1 MLTEPWLPAV
11 RLDGARQEISLVQAL
26 RDAASYRRLV
36 GSSPTMTAALH
47 RLLLALAHRVYQ
59 PLDAARWAQLWQAK
73 ADGGLPGAE
82 LAAYQEKWLSRFDL
96 FDPDMPFFQCPA
108 LDNTPGSTAKLVAG
122 WATGSNRTLFDHTTS
137 DQRPVL
143 PPAQAARW
151 LVTVQAYDTSG
162 TKQPY
167 RKERTAEGGLGNRFG
182 CVLVEGGSLHET
194 LLLNMQR
201 YQPDDELPARTTGRD
216 RPVWEADQPPEP
228 EPDARTPLG
237 WTDLLTWP
245 SRRILL
251 STTTASGIPQVD
263 GVVLTPSSGI
273 PQVDGVVLTPSS
285 GIPQVD
291 GVVLTPSSGIPQVD
305 GVVLT
310 PGTRLEGDLLEWEAM
325 AAYRRPWLRGGKQ
338 GEFRAVTLDELRG
351 VWRHSQEL
359 LLSSDKRWWNS
370 WRATRYAKGPLP
382 AQEPDRRRPA
392 ALDHIAELVEDGYIP
407 EDTVYTLRIF
417 GQRLGDQGGD
427 TYAWY
432 EEAVPAP
439 VALMR
444 ADSARIGRILG
455 YAVSL
460 ANDLGEQL
468 KLMERQY
475 AADFHR
481 QLSKEQEKKSSEL
494 EILYWP
500 QLAQPFAT
508 FLRELGHALLN
519 GTSETEP
526 AERWGQAV
534 SELADKTAW
543 QWLQGA
549 PRRDRSLLTASAHF
563 DDFQLARHK
572 LQRIFRGGLARYS
585 APPQEDT

>member
-1 MLTEPWLPAV
+1 MGFNLLTEPWLPAV
-11 RLDGARQEISLVQAL
+11 RMDGARQEISLAQAL
-26 RDAASYRRLV
+26 REAASYRRLA

-59 PLDAARWAQLWQAK
+59 PLDAARWAQLWQAQT
-73 ADGGLPGAE
+73 DGGLPAAE
-82 LAAYQEKWLSRFDL
+82 LAAYQEKWHSRFDL

-108 LDNTPGSTAKLVAG
+108 LDNAPGSTAKLVAG
-122 WATGSNRTLFDHTTS
+122 WAAGSNRTLFDHTTA

-143 PPAQAARW
+143 AAAHAARW

-216 RPVWEADQPPEP
+216 RPVWEAEQPPDP
-228 EPDARTPLG
+228 EPDARSPLG

-251 STTTASGIPQVD
+251 STST
-263 GVVLTPSSGI
+263 SSKA
-273 PQVDGVVLTPSS
+273 PE
-285 GIPQVD
+285 
-291 GVVLTPSSGIPQVD
+291 VD

-310 PGTRLEGDLLEWEAM
+310 PGTRLEGDLVEWEAM

-338 GEFRAVTLDELRG
+338 GDLRAVTLDELRG

-359 LLSSDKRWWNS
+359 LLASDKRWWNT
-370 WRATRYAKGPLP
+370 WRAARYAKGPLP
-382 AQEPDRRRPA
+382 AQEPERRRPA
-392 ALDHIAELVEDGYIP
+392 ALDHIAELVEDGHIP

-417 GQRLGDQGGD
+417 GQQLGDQGGD

-481 QLSKEQEKKSSEL
+481 QLSKDQEKKSSEL

-500 QLAQPFAT
+500 QLAPPFAA
-508 FLRELGHALLN
+508 FLRELGQALLH

-534 SELADKTAW
+534 SDLADKTAW

-549 PRRDRSLLTASAHF
+549 PRRDRLLLTASAHF
-563 DDFQLARHK
+563 DDFQLARQK
-572 LQRIFRGGLARYS
+572 LQNIFRGGLARYS
-585 APPQEDT
+585 VPPLEDA

>member
-1 MLTEPWLPAV
+1 MGFNLLTEPWLPAV
-11 RLDGARQEISLVQAL
+11 RMDGTRQEISLAQAL
-26 RDAASYRRLV
+26 GEAASYRRLA
-36 GSSPTMTAALH
+36 GSTPTMTAALH

-59 PLDAARWAQLWQAK
+59 PLDAERWAQLWQARRE
-73 ADGGLPGAE
+73 GGLPSQE
-82 LAAYQEKWLSRFDL
+82 LAAYQHRWHARFDL
-96 FDPDMPFFQCPA
+96 FDPHMPFFQCPA

-122 WATGSNRTLFDHTTS
+122 WAAGSNRTLFDHTTA

-143 PPAQAARW
+143 PAAQAARW
-151 LVTVQAYDTSG
+151 LVTIQAYDTSG

-167 RKERTAEGGLGNRFG
+167 RTERTAEGGLGNRFG
-182 CVLVEGGSLHET
+182 CVLVEGASLHET

-201 YQPDDELPARTTGRD
+201 YQPDDELPARTTGAD
-216 RPVWEADQPPEP
+216 RPVWEAEQPPAP
-228 EPDARTPLG
+228 EPDERAPLG

-251 STTTASGIPQVD
+251 STPSSAGTEVD
-263 GVVLTPSSGI
+263 GVVI
-273 PQVDGVVLTPSS
+273 
-285 GIPQVD
+285 
-291 GVVLTPSSGIPQVD
+291 
-305 GVVLT
+305 T
-310 PGTRLEGDLLEWEAM
+310 PGTRLKGDLVEWEAM
-325 AAYRRPWLRGGKQ
+325 AAWRRPWLKGGKQ
-338 GEFRAVTLDELRG
+338 GELRAVTLDELRG

-359 LLSSDKRWWNS
+359 LLSSDRRWWNS
-370 WRATRYAKGPLP
+370 WRAARHAKGPLP
-382 AQEPDRRRPA
+382 AQEPERRRPA
-392 ALDHIAELVEDGYIP
+392 ALDHIAELAEDGHIP
-407 EDTVYTLRIF
+407 EDTVYTLRVF
-417 GQRLGDQGGD
+417 GQQLGDQGGD

-444 ADSARIGRILG
+444 ADSARIGAIIG

-460 ANDLGEQL
+460 ATDLGAQL

-475 AADFHR
+475 ATDFHR
-481 QLSKEQEKKSSEL
+481 ELSKEQEKKSSEL

-500 QLAQPFAT
+500 QLAQPFAAL
-508 FLRELGHALLN
+508 LRELGQALLH
-519 GTSETEP
+519 GSSESEP

-534 SELADKTAW
+534 CDLADTTAW

-572 LQRIFRGGLARYS
+572 LHRIFRGGLARYT
-585 APPQEDT
+585 APPLEDA

>member
-1 MLTEPWLPAV
+1 MGFNLLTEPWLPVV
-11 RLDGARQEISLVQAL
+11 RMDGARQEISLAQAL
-26 RDAASYRRLV
+26 REAASYRRLA

-59 PLDAARWAQLWQAK
+59 PLDAARWAQLWQAQ
-73 ADGGLPGAE
+73 ATGGLPAAE
-82 LAAYQEKWLSRFDL
+82 LAAYQETWHSRFDL

-108 LDNTPGSTAKLVAG
+108 LDNAPGSTAKLVAG
-122 WATGSNRTLFDHTTS
+122 WATGSNRTLFDHTTA

-143 PPAQAARW
+143 AAAQAARW

-182 CVLVEGGSLHET
+182 CVLVEGASLHET

-216 RPVWEADQPPEP
+216 RPVWEAEQPPDP
-228 EPDARTPLG
+228 EPDARSPLG

-251 STTTASGIPQVD
+251 STTT
-263 GVVLTPSSGI
+263 SSG
-273 PQVDGVVLTPSS
+273 T
-285 GIPQVD
+285 
-291 GVVLTPSSGIPQVD
+291 TEVD

-310 PGTRLEGDLLEWEAM
+310 PGTRLEGDLVEWEAM

-338 GEFRAVTLDELRG
+338 GDLRAVTLDELRG
-351 VWRHSQEL
+351 VWRYSQEL
-359 LLSSDKRWWNS
+359 LLASDKRWWNT
-370 WRATRYAKGPLP
+370 WRAARYDKGPLP
-382 AQEPDRRRPA
+382 AQEPERRRPA
-392 ALDHIAELVEDGYIP
+392 ALDHIAELVEDGHIP

-417 GQRLGDQGGD
+417 GQQLGDQGGD

-481 QLSKEQEKKSSEL
+481 QLSKDQEKKSSEL

-500 QLAQPFAT
+500 QLAAPFAA
-508 FLRELGHALLN
+508 FLRELGQALLH
-519 GTSETEP
+519 GTSESEP

-534 SELADKTAW
+534 SDLADKTAW

-549 PRRDRSLLTASAHF
+549 PRRDRLLLTASAHF

-572 LQRIFRGGLARYS
+572 LQNIFRGGLARYS
-585 APPQEDT
+585 APPLEDA

>member
-1 MLTEPWLPAV
+1 MGFNLLTEPWLPVV
-11 RLDGARQEISLVQAL
+11 RLDGVRQEISLTQAL
-26 RDAASYRRLV
+26 RNAASYRRLV
-36 GSSPTMTAALH
+36 GSTPTMTAALH

-59 PLDAARWAQLWQAK
+59 PLDAARWAQLWQARTE
-73 ADGGLPGAE
+73 GGLPEAE
-82 LAAYQEKWLSRFDL
+82 LAEYQDQFLGRFDL
-96 FDPDMPFFQCPA
+96 FDPHAPFFQCPA
-108 LDNTPGSTAKLVAG
+108 LDNPPGSTAKLVAG
-122 WATGSNRTLFDHTTS
+122 RATGSNRTLFDHTTA

-143 PPAQAARW
+143 PPAEAARW
-151 LVTVQAYDTSG
+151 LVTTQAYDTSG

-167 RKERTAEGGLGNRFG
+167 RKARTAEGGLGNRFG
-182 CVLVEGGSLHET
+182 CVLVEGGCLHET

-201 YQPDDELPARTTGRD
+201 YQPDDELPAGTTGRD
-216 RPVWEADQPPEP
+216 RPVWEAEQPPDP
-228 EPDARTPLG
+228 EPDARAPLG

-251 STTTASGIPQVD
+251 STTTASG
-263 GVVLTPSSGI
+263 T
-273 PQVDGVVLTPSS
+273 TE
-285 GIPQVD
+285 
-291 GVVLTPSSGIPQVD
+291 VD

-310 PGTRLEGDLLEWEAM
+310 PGTRLEGDLVEWEAM
-325 AAYRRPWLRGGKQ
+325 AAYRRPWLKGGKQ
-338 GEFRAVTLDELRG
+338 GELRAVTLDELRG

-359 LLSSDKRWWNS
+359 LLSSDRRWWNT
-370 WRATRYAKGPLP
+370 WRASTRAKGPLP
-382 AQEPDRRRPA
+382 AQEPERRRPA
-392 ALDHIAELVEDGYIP
+392 VLDHIAELVEDGDIP
-407 EDTVYTLRIF
+407 EDTVYTLRVF
-417 GQRLGDQGGD
+417 GQQLGDQGGD
-427 TYAWY
+427 TYTWY

-444 ADSARIGRILG
+444 AESARVGYIIG

-481 QLSKEQEKKSSEL
+481 ELTKEQEKKSSDL

-508 FLRELGHALLN
+508 FLRELGQALLH
-519 GTSETEP
+519 GASETAP

-534 SELADKTAW
+534 SELADRTAW

-572 LQRIFRGGLARYS
+572 LHHIFRSGLARYS
-585 APPQEDT
+585 APPQEDA

>member
-1 MLTEPWLPAV
+1 MGFNLLTEAWLPAV
-11 RLDGARQEISLVQAL
+11 RVDGARQEISLAQAL
-26 RDAASYRRLV
+26 GEAAAYRRLA
-36 GSSPTMTAALH
+36 GSTPTMTAALH
-47 RLLLALAHRVYQ
+47 RLLLAVAHRVYQ

-82 LAAYQEKWLSRFDL
+82 LAAYQEKWHSRFDL
-96 FDPDMPFFQCPA
+96 FDPQTPFFQCPA

-122 WATGSNRTLFDHTTS
+122 WATGSNRTLFDHTTA
-137 DQRPVL
+137 DQRPL
-143 PPAQAARW
+143 LSAAQAARW

-182 CVLVEGGSLHET
+182 CVLVEGASLHET

-201 YQPDDELPARTTGRD
+201 YQPDHELPARTTGRD
-216 RPVWEADQPPEP
+216 RPVWEADQPPDP

-251 STTTASGIPQVD
+251 STTT
-263 GVVLTPSSGI
+263 SSGTTE
-273 PQVDGVVLTPSS
+273 VN
-285 GIPQVD
+285 
-291 GVVLTPSSGIPQVD
+291 

-310 PGTRLEGDLLEWEAM
+310 PGTRLEGDLVEWEAM
-325 AAYRRPWLRGGKQ
+325 AAYRRPWLKGGKQ
-338 GEFRAVTLDELRG
+338 GDLRSVTLDELRG

-359 LLSSDKRWWNS
+359 LLASDKRWWNS
-370 WRATRYAKGPLP
+370 WRASRHVKGPLP
-382 AQEPDRRRPA
+382 AQEPERRRPA

-407 EDTVYTLRIF
+407 EDTVYTLRVF
-417 GQRLGDQGGD
+417 GQQLGDQGGD

-444 ADSARIGRILG
+444 ADSARIGYIIG

-481 QLSKEQEKKSSEL
+481 ELSKEQEKKSSEL

-500 QLAQPFAT
+500 QLAQPFAA
-508 FLRELGHALLN
+508 FLRELGQALLH
-519 GTSETEP
+519 GTNETEP

-534 SELADKTAW
+534 SDLADKTAW
-543 QWLQGA
+543 QRLQGA
-549 PRRDRSLLTASAHF
+549 PRRDRLLLTASAHF

-572 LQRIFRGGLARYS
+572 LQNIFRGGLARYS
-585 APPQEDT
+585 APPPEDA

>member
-1 MLTEPWLPAV
+1 MGFNLLTEPWLPAV
-11 RLDGARQEISLVQAL
+11 RMDGARQEISLAQAL
-26 RDAASYRRLV
+26 REAASYRRLA

-59 PLDAARWAQLWQAK
+59 PLDATRWAQLWQAQTS
-73 ADGGLPGAE
+73 GGLPAAE
-82 LAAYQEKWLSRFDL
+82 LADYQEKWHPRFDL

-122 WATGSNRTLFDHTTS
+122 WATGSNRTLFDHTTA
-137 DQRPVL
+137 DQHPVL

-167 RKERTAEGGLGNRFG
+167 RKERSSEGGLGNRFG
-182 CVLVEGGSLHET
+182 CVLVEGASLHQT

-216 RPVWEADQPPEP
+216 CPVWEAEQPPDP

-251 STTTASGIPQVD
+251 STTT
-263 GVVLTPSSGI
+263 SSSTTE
-273 PQVDGVVLTPSS
+273 VN
-285 GIPQVD
+285 
-291 GVVLTPSSGIPQVD
+291 

-310 PGTRLEGDLLEWEAM
+310 PGTRLEGDLVEWEAM
-325 AAYRRPWLRGGKQ
+325 AAYRRPWLKGGKQ
-338 GEFRAVTLDELRG
+338 GDLRAVTLDELRG

-359 LLSSDKRWWNS
+359 LLASDKRWWNT
-370 WRATRYAKGPLP
+370 WRKARYAKGPLP
-382 AQEPDRRRPA
+382 AQEPERRRPA
-392 ALDHIAELVEDGYIP
+392 ALDHIAELVEDGHIP

-417 GQRLGDQGGD
+417 GQQLGDQGGD

-481 QLSKEQEKKSSEL
+481 QLSKNQEKESSEL

-500 QLAQPFAT
+500 QLAPPFAA
-508 FLRELGHALLN
+508 FLRELGQALLD
-519 GTSETEP
+519 GTGETEP
-526 AERWGQAV
+526 AERWGHAV
-534 SELADKTAW
+534 CELADKTAW

-585 APPQEDT
+585 APPPEDA